1 MTPLNTQLAAYQT
14 LLQQQREQVTPALGQ
29 LHQQISQQLGA
40 LQQQEQALLDAQRIS
55 LEPLRS
61 TIAADARCLLPTD
74 SFGQALLTM
83 LEERRVYG
91 LLSLRSLTL
100 EVDSTNWLLGT
111 LPVPLEI
118 LTYET
123 LRDDGAYNDE
133 NYYTDYRYHLTARLG
148 VWQKT
153 LEISTASLHP
163 GNPMSYYLRSLS
175 SQHHDVVYRMLG
187 EEYNRPEPIPQPAF
201 PDLLLSDE
209 QALQLKQEL
218 SCVLAF
224 VGDLFN
230 IQSRVEHFRYPQQGR
245 DD

>member
-1 MTPLNTQLAAYQT
+1 MFSRYLLCYSTLNLGH
-14 LLQQQREQVTPALGQ
+14 TPA
-29 LHQQISQQLGA
+29 
-40 LQQQEQALLDAQRIS
+40 
-55 LEPLRS
+55 

-74 SFGQALLTM
+74 SFGQALLIM

-91 LLSLRSLTL
+91 MMSLRSLTL
-100 EVDSTNWLLGT
+100 EADFTNWLLGT

-118 LTYET
+118 VTYET

-153 LEISTASLHP
+153 LEISAASLHP

-175 SQHHDVVYRMLG
+175 TQHHDVVYRMLG

-201 PDLLLSDE
+201 PDLLLRDE
-209 QALQLKQEL
+209 QALQLKQEI
-218 SCVLAF
+218 SCVLDF

-230 IQSRVEHFRYPQQGR
+230 IQSRVEHFRYPQQRSGE
-245 DD
+245 